1 MNNSMLLVDDEPGVI
16 SALKRSLIEE
26 SYNIYTANSGIEG
39 LAILKDNK
47 IKLVISDEKMP
58 GMTGSEF
65 LAAVKKMFPETL
77 RMMLTGHAS
86 IQAAMNAVNNGE
98 IYRFFTK
105 PWNDIE
111 IKLAIRSAIE
121 KYDLEAE
128 NRRLLKTVKRQANE
142 LQQLEKLHPGITNL
156 EKDQQGSVVIP
167 EISGANKNL
176 SEIVSEIISQSETE
190 EKPGS
195 LLPKLSDL

>member
-1 MNNSMLLVDDEPGVI
+1 MDNSILLVDDEHGVI

-39 LAILKDNK
+39 LGILKDNK

-65 LAAVKKMFPETL
+65 LAAVKKMFPGIL
-77 RMMLTGHAS
+77 RIMLTGHAS
-86 IQAAMNAVNNGE
+86 IQATMDAVNKGE

-111 IKLAIRSAIE
+111 LKLAIRSAVE

-128 NRRLLKTVKRQANE
+128 NRRLLKTVKRQASE
-142 LQQLEKLHPGITNL
+142 LQQLEKLHPGITDL
-156 EKDQQGSVVIP
+156 EKDQQGNLVLP
-167 EISGANKNL
+167 EISGGNKNL
-176 SEIVSEIISQSETE
+176 SEIVSEIVSQSETE
-190 EKPGS
+190 EKSG
-195 LLPKLSDL
+195 

>member
-1 MNNSMLLVDDEPGVI
+1 MENSILLVDDEPGVI
-16 SALKRSLIEE
+16 SALKRSLIDEP
-26 SYNIYTANSGIEG
+26 YNIYTANSGIEG
-39 LAILKDNK
+39 LGILKDNK
-47 IKLVISDEKMP
+47 IKLVLSDEKMP

-65 LAAVKKMFPETL
+65 LGAVKKMFPETL
-77 RMMLTGHAS
+77 RIMLTGHAS

-111 IKLAIRSAIE
+111 LKLAIRSAIE

-128 NRRLLKTVKRQANE
+128 NRKLLKTVKRQASE
-142 LQQLEKLHPGITNL
+142 LQQLEELHPGITSL

-167 EISGANKNL
+167 EISGVNKNL
-176 SEIVSEIISQSETE
+176 SEIVSEIISQSEAE
-190 EKPGS
+190 EKSG
-195 LLPKLSDL
+195 

>member
-190 EKPGS
+190 EKPG
-195 LLPKLSDL
+195 

>member
-1 MNNSMLLVDDEPGVI
+1 MDNSMLLVDDEPGVI

-65 LAAVKKMFPETL
+65 LAAVTKMFPETL
-77 RMMLTGHAS
+77 RIMLTGHAS

-128 NRRLLKTVKRQANE
+128 NRRLLKTVKRQASE
-142 LQQLEKLHPGITNL
+142 LRQLEKLHPGITDL

-176 SEIVSEIISQSETE
+176 SEIVSEIIAQSETE
-190 EKPGS
+190 EKKG
-195 LLPKLSDL
+195 